1 MDVKL
6 YQITLKCIMS
16 QLRPDNPV
24 VTVRVSSTVGVKE
37 GRGRRFQVTNS
48 PCR

>member
-24 VTVRVSSTVGVKE
+24 VTVRVSSADGLKKGGGAVS
-37 GRGRRFQVTNS
+37 R
-48 PCR
+48 